1 MLYPMMCV
9 VLCGVVLSCLV
20 LCCIVLIGVVLC
32 GVVLCYVALYPMM
45 CVVLC
50 GVAYY
55 NDLIILLYHTA
66 LVNGQCEEIACVTA
80 EWRTETLKL
89 KLLQEVSQKNQEKF
103 QR

>member
-1 MLYPMMCV
+1 MTCVVWCCVLFCCVVLYCVVLYPMMCV
-9 VLCGVVLSCLV
+9 VLCCVV
-20 LCCIVLIGVVLC
+20 LCCVV
-32 GVVLCYVALYPMM
+32 LYPMM

-50 GVAYY
+50 CIAYF
-55 NDLIILLYHTA
+55 NDLIILLYHIA

-80 EWRTETLKL
+80 EWRTEMLKL

>member
-1 MLYPMMCV
+1 
-9 VLCGVVLSCLV
+9 
-20 LCCIVLIGVVLC
+20 
-32 GVVLCYVALYPMM
+32 MM

-50 GVAYY
+50 GVAYF
-55 NDLIILLYHTA
+55 NDLIILLYHIA

-80 EWRTETLKL
+80 EWRTEMLKL